1 MTDLATIIERKGA
14 KSKEYPAD
22 WDIIALRI
30 KEIAKWRCERCHADF
45 DPGLNIS
52 RKGNGFVLTVH
63 HLDGNKKNCQQYNLA
78 ALCQRCHLRIQAR
91 VEFLRDT
98 LDGIHSYWMS
108 RHVKGYNVEARL
120 YGKRELTLTEV
131 REKDYSDEW
140 ADSPQSQQSHLYAL
154 RNFLS
159 HGYTVRTIAGSHE
172 LYNETKRNFSANRG
186 AYKLFRRP
194 HLLRLSSL
202 LCRFSFPHLPYCI
215 PATHI
220 LRPFVQK
227 VRYVNRICFSEELIS
242 TACPWNRKYVPQGI
256 GFVLCVVYAQAKLVH
271 QVYVAFRFSQ
281 IINDVWI
288 GFRTFTKVSCR
299 LGKIIVPPCPVLQL
313 RVVKPQREVYWVVG
327 YEDGKLVARQLQGPP
342 AGRSSAEL
350 SPDNQP
356 HNAASSFLLY
366 KVIYLSPAS

>member
-140 ADSPQSQQSHLYAL
+140 ADSP
-154 RNFLS
+154 
-159 HGYTVRTIAGSHE
+159 
-172 LYNETKRNFSANRG
+172 
-186 AYKLFRRP
+186 
-194 HLLRLSSL
+194 
-202 LCRFSFPHLPYCI
+202 
-215 PATHI
+215 
-220 LRPFVQK
+220 
-227 VRYVNRICFSEELIS
+227 
-242 TACPWNRKYVPQGI
+242 
-256 GFVLCVVYAQAKLVH
+256 
-271 QVYVAFRFSQ
+271 
-281 IINDVWI
+281 
-288 GFRTFTKVSCR
+288 
-299 LGKIIVPPCPVLQL
+299 
-313 RVVKPQREVYWVVG
+313 
-327 YEDGKLVARQLQGPP
+327 
-342 AGRSSAEL
+342 
-350 SPDNQP
+350 
-356 HNAASSFLLY
+356 
-366 KVIYLSPAS
+366 